1 MIFNNKIREKL
12 LKLKNE
18 AEKMEEFAEFK
29 IFHPDELEG
38 EQVGYSI
45 DKDGNSLVSNEEG
58 AWKSEWIVVGY
69 EILCGD
75 PIIIETN
82 QIGYP
87 VSSLMHG
94 MGDWDSGIYLSDSL
108 DKFTDGI
115 IKINQFIS
123 EKSMAN
129 VVPRITCKDL
139 DNLIKEIIK
148 EDEYGDFDNWKSM
161 LDPIY
166 ESTKEY
172 EDNLTKRVKKLSEG
186 GLIIKEISDRLNMS
200 IKDTYKYLRR
210 DVEV

>member
-1 MIFNNKIREKL
+1 MILNYEIKEKL

-18 AEKMEEFAEFK
+18 VEKIEDLIKFN
-29 IFHPDELEG
+29 IFHLDDLEC

-45 DKDGNSLVSNEEG
+45 DKEGNSLISNEEG
-58 AWKSEWIVVGY
+58 AWKSEWIVIGY

-82 QIGYP
+82 ETGYP

-94 MGDWDSGIYLSDSL
+94 MGDWNGGIYLSDSL
-108 DKFTDGI
+108 DKFTDEI

-123 EKSMAN
+123 KKSMENA
-129 VVPRITCKDL
+129 VPRITCESL
-139 DNLIKEIIK
+139 DNLIKEIIE

-172 EDNLTKRVKKLSEG
+172 EDDLTRRVKKMSED
-186 GLIIKEISDRLNMS
+186 GLKIQEISDRLNMA
-200 IKDTYKYLRR
+200 IKETYKYLRR
-210 DVEV
+210 NIEI